1 MPRVRKSPQDPYQGH
16 NPSPSEAPG
25 RRSMLA
31 SAGLHLLVLGTLVG
45 WIPFVPN
52 PARGVPQRQSAVSII
67 PFIEPTPAPTDLA
80 PEPEEFLPPLPEIP
94 SDSLD
99 PGADLEALV
108 FPEIEPSFPPEVPL
122 APSPRDLI
130 PAADSDPF
138 ATVDPH
144 LRLTPERTPVPSEP
158 TSTEPIPEASQGQQT
173 ALDEP
178 EQIPGQ
184 CEEPPYPAWAARSKI
199 SAEVRLAITVG
210 DDGKVR
216 GVEIISSTGN
226 RTLIENAARSVW
238 SWRYRPAQ
246 ENGEP
251 VEAVVSKTIRYVP

>member
-1 MPRVRKSPQDPYQGH
+1 MPRVSKSPQNPYQGY

-25 RRSMLA
+25 RRFLLA

-52 PARGVPQRQSAVSII
+52 PARGVPQRQSTASIV
-67 PFIEPTPAPTDLA
+67 PFSEPASAPIDLA
-80 PEPEEFLPPLPEIP
+80 PEPEESLPPLPESS

-99 PGADLEALV
+99 PGAELDDLV
-108 FPEIEPSFPPEVPL
+108 FPEVEPSFPPEIPP
-122 APSPRDLI
+122 APSPRDLL
-130 PAADSDPF
+130 PAADSEPF

-144 LRLTPERTPVPSEP
+144 LRLTPERTPVPSVPAPEEP
-158 TSTEPIPEASQGQQT
+158 TPEASQGQQT
-173 ALDEP
+173 ALDAP

-210 DDGKVR
+210 DDGRVR

-246 ENGEP
+246 KNGEP
-251 VEAVVSKTIRYVP
+251 VEAVVHKTIRYVP